1 MGASSGCNENF
12 VEIIEQCI
20 IGQPPETRKY
30 CGSDNPAKYI
40 GKCNQ
45 ATVHMKKTTSFSG
58 TGWLI
63 NFMAITMNASDD
75 ITF

>member
-1 MGASSGCNENF
+1 MGSNSACAENY
-12 VEIIEQCI
+12 VEIIEQCVTAE
-20 IGQPPETRKY
+20 PAETRKF

-40 GKCNQ
+40 AKCNVV
-45 ATVHMKKTTSFSG
+45 TVHMKKNSNFSG

-63 NFMAITMNASDD
+63 NFMAIAKTASDD